1 MKDREPWD
9 RVMGSGRIDDY
20 LHYAGDGEE
29 AKNSATEQP
38 KIGAAEMVAM
48 NNAGELSGIGGVET
62 FGMNNLAAI
71 ALLQEINGDAAVRDE
86 DRLGR

>member
-9 RVMGSGRIDDY
+9 RFMGSGRIDDY
-20 LHYAGDGEE
+20 LRYAGD
-29 AKNSATEQP
+29 AEQP

>member
-1 MKDREPWD
+1 
-9 RVMGSGRIDDY
+9 
-20 LHYAGDGEE
+20 
-29 AKNSATEQP
+29 
-38 KIGAAEMVAM
+38 MVAM

-86 DRLGR
+86 RDFPA